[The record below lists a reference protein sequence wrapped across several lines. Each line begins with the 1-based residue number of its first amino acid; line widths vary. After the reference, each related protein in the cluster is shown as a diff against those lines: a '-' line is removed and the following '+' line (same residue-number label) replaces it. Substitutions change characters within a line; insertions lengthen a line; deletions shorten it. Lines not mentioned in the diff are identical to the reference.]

1 MEVTFKLRNEER
13 VGIFQEKRTR
23 KSMAGGGKAVGK
35 VWSTRRR
42 EKLRPT
48 GYRFLGQDLVLAL
61 KGLPVGF
68 R

>member
-13 VGIFQEKRTR
+13 VGICQTKRT
-23 KSMAGGGKAVGK
+23 SMSMVGGGKA
-35 VWSTRRR
+35 WSTRRR
-42 EKLRPT
+42 EKLRPK

-61 KGLPVGF
+61 KGLTVGC